1 MLSGKLWPAHPHP
14 YPDELLSS
22 WLVRVAHANG
32 LKVQTFCHREFGPN
46 HQVWNRDIDR
56 LAPDWIL
63 ERMRQATG
71 LPLNS
76 IHATTLLPYRGCLYR
91 QQPSSGQLRWVLPLQ
106 IYHRTR
112 QGFGLQYCPHCLAE
126 DSEPYFR
133 RAWRV
138 AFYTFCPKH
147 NVMLLD
153 RCPACGSGV
162 AFHRLE
168 LGHPHQIN
176 IDSLST
182 CAGCGFDLRQA
193 VTTTVNIWDE
203 HVFTLWRQA
212 QRLITGDTGLK
223 THIDL
228 GHLDVLHHFCELCV
242 SRRLALKLHTYLCQH
257 SSTTEVGLT
266 AGRLTFEQRPLLERH
281 HVIGLAWWLL
291 DQWPSR
297 LQQAHRQ
304 RIVRYNVLM
313 KDFDKPPDWYSQ
325 MTSKLIHP

>member
-1 MLSGKLWPAHPHP
+1 MLTGKRWPAHPHP
-14 YPDELLSS
+14 LTDELLSS
-22 WLVRVAHANG
+22 WLVRIAHANG
-32 LKVQTFCHREFGPN
+32 LKVQTFCHREFGQN

-56 LAPDWIL
+56 LAPDWLLTRL
-63 ERMRQATG
+63 EESIG
-71 LPLNS
+71 LSLDTVR
-76 IHATTLLPYRGCLYR
+76 ATTLLPYRGRLYH

-126 DSEPYFR
+126 DAEPYFR

-168 LGHPHQIN
+168 LGHPQQIS
-176 IDSLST
+176 IDSLSV

-193 VTTTVNIWDE
+193 ATTTINIWDE
-203 HVFTLWRQA
+203 HVFALWRQA
-212 QRLITGDTGLK
+212 LRQTTGDPGIK
-223 THIDL
+223 TYIDL
-228 GHLDVLHHFCELCV
+228 GHLDVLHHFCGLCV
-242 SRRLALKLHTYLCQH
+242 SRRLALKLHPYLCQQ
-257 SSTTEVGLT
+257 TGTPEVELT
-266 AGRLTFEQRPLLERH
+266 AGRLTFEQRPLHERH

-291 DQWPSR
+291 DLWPSR
-297 LQQAHRQ
+297 LQQAHRH
-304 RIVRYNVLM
+304 RVVRYNVLM
-313 KDFDKPPDWYSQ
+313 KDFDEPPEWYSQ
-325 MTSKLIHP
+325 MASKLMHP